1 MWDIN
6 YPSKAVT
13 KPWTQTL
20 RAKAGTRSQ
29 YDSWELGKKVKYVSE
44 SEFGNCGFQLNLYW
58 FKDQNSK
65 SSLDKNVI
73 NLIKF
78 LSFFFKG

>member
-44 SEFGNCGFQLNLYW
+44 SEFGNCGFKLLIYIG
-58 FKDQNSK
+58 SK
-65 SSLDKNVI
+65 IRIRNPLW
-73 NLIKF
+73 IK
-78 LSFFFKG
+78 